1 MTNLPHWVQFLQAL
15 AVPAVAFL
23 AVVIGFFQWRTADKR
38 TSLDL
43 FDRRYSIY
51 AAVRVVVA
59 QVMSSGKA
67 NMETHFKFVQARDGV
82 EFLFGDDLIDFL
94 EKIDR
99 AILDLATLRPEIDA
113 LPQGEERSALIKK
126 ERLALDVVKSFYTD
140 RKYFERYMRMTDR
153 PNLWN
158 IS

>member
-1 MTNLPHWVQFLQAL
+1 
-15 AVPAVAFL
+15 
-23 AVVIGFFQWRTADKR
+23 
-38 TSLDL
+38 
-43 FDRRYSIY
+43 
-51 AAVRVVVA
+51 
-59 QVMSSGKA
+59 
-67 NMETHFKFVQARDGV
+67 METHFNFVQARDGA

-126 ERLALDVVKSFYTD
+126 ERQALDVVKSFYTD

-153 PNLWN
+153 PNL
-158 IS
+158 